1 MASFKIGKMKI
12 LVIGLGQ
19 CGGRIADRFA
29 RLNKR
34 ARSKRG
40 IDIIT
45 DCFAVNTD
53 IADLSGLST
62 IKPDYKHRI
71 PIGGQQTNGHGVGK
85 ISELGAKIA
94 KQDNDKI
101 INAIRSSERFPETDA
116 FLLVAGAAGGTG
128 SGAIGVLTQHLKERY
143 IGKPVYNAIVLPFQQ
158 EETTEARAI
167 YNTAVCLKSVYLVAD
182 AIFLIDNQRYVNK
195 NSAMLNNLKNINAH
209 IVEPFYNLL
218 CAGEERVPKY
228 VGSRILDAGDIIQT
242 LVGWTVIGEGKS
254 LIRRRIGFPF
264 GSNHDFRGK
273 MADTGMKAQTIDQAI
288 GELSLTCSP
297 KDARRALYLVSA
309 PHEEMSMDLIKEIG
323 DHLKAVAPNALV
335 RSGDY
340 PRQKKSVDV
349 TLILS
354 EIAAVRKI
362 TSYFTKAIDLIS
374 VVKARQQGLQ
384 YPDRRFEA
392 IFDDIPMLLE

>member
-1 MASFKIGKMKI
+1 MKI

-40 IDIIT
+40 FDIIS

-53 IADLSGLST
+53 VADLSGLST
-62 IKPDYKHRI
+62 IKSDYKHRI
-71 PIGGQQTNGHGVGK
+71 PIGGQKTNGHGVGK
-85 ISELGAKIA
+85 ISELGAEIA
-94 KQDNDKI
+94 KQDSDKI
-101 INAIRSSERFPETDA
+101 INAVRASERFPETDA
-116 FLLVAGAAGGTG
+116 FLLIAAAAGGTG
-128 SGAIGVLTQHLKERY
+128 SGSIGVLSQYLKERY

-158 EETTEARAI
+158 EEATEARTI

-182 AIFLIDNQRYVNK
+182 AIFLIDNDRYINK
-195 NSAMLNNLKNINAH
+195 NSTMLNNLKTINAR

-218 CAGEERVPKY
+218 CAGEERAPKY
-228 VGSRILDAGDIIQT
+228 VGSKMLDAGDIIQT
-242 LVGWTVIGEGKS
+242 LVGWTVIGEGNS
-254 LIRRRIGFPF
+254 PIRRRIGLPF
-264 GSNHDFRGK
+264 GTDHDFRGK
-273 MADTGMKAQTIDQAI
+273 MAETGKKAHAMDQAI

-297 KDARRALYLVSA
+297 KDSRRALYLVSA

-323 DHLKAVAPNALV
+323 DHLRDVAPNALI

-354 EIAAVRKI
+354 EISAVRKI
-362 TSYFTKAIDLIS
+362 TGYFTRAIDLIS

-384 YPDRRFEA
+384 YPDRKLEA
-392 IFDDIPMLLE
+392 IFDDIPILLE

>member
-1 MASFKIGKMKI
+1 MKI
-12 LVIGLGQ
+12 LIIGLGQ

-34 ARSKRG
+34 ARSQRG
-40 IDIIT
+40 FNIIS

-53 IADLSGLST
+53 VADLSGLST
-62 IKPDYKHRI
+62 IKSDYKHRI
-71 PIGGQQTNGHGVGK
+71 PIGGQKTNGHGVGK
-85 ISELGAKIA
+85 ISELGAEVA
-94 KQDNDKI
+94 KQDSDKI
-101 INAIRSSERFPETDA
+101 INAVRASERFPETDA
-116 FLLVAGAAGGTG
+116 FLLIAAAAGGTG
-128 SGAIGVLTQHLKERY
+128 SGSIGVLSQCLKERY

-158 EETTEARAI
+158 EEATEARTV

-182 AIFLIDNQRYVNK
+182 AIFLIDNDRYINK
-195 NSAMLNNLKNINAH
+195 NSTMLNNLKAINAR

-228 VGSRILDAGDIIQT
+228 VGSKMLDAGDIIQT
-242 LVGWTVIGEGKS
+242 LVGWTVIGEGNS
-254 LIRRRIGFPF
+254 PIRRRIGLPF
-264 GSNHDFRGK
+264 GTNHDFRDK
-273 MADTGMKAQTIDQAI
+273 MAETGKKAHAMDQAI

-297 KDARRALYLVSA
+297 KDSRRALYLVSA

-323 DHLKAVAPNALV
+323 DHLKDVAPNALI

-340 PRQKKSVDV
+340 PRQKKSVAV

-354 EIAAVRKI
+354 EISAVRKI
-362 TSYFTKAIDLIS
+362 TGYFTKAIDLIS

-384 YPDRRFEA
+384 YPDRKLAA
-392 IFDDIPMLLE
+392 IFDDIPLLLG